1 MLRNWKTIRE
11 KQIQQEKR
19 KEINKVWINSVN
31 LKADSLEKKI
41 PEDDNSMAIVLSIVF
56 HEEQVAQKI
65 LNRVSDITTE
75 TYLKK

>member
-1 MLRNWKTIRE
+1 M
-11 KQIQQEKR
+11 
-19 KEINKVWINSVN
+19 N